1 MSDSSSFSPRLPSII
16 LNLSVKLTMKNLITN
31 EQVISL
37 AFGDG
42 EYLSPEVILD
52 SDIASASFRYIV
64 PVVGSEL
71 YEALLNGDHRTLLE
85 DFVAPALAFAVRTMI
100 QPALNV
106 RTGQLGLQISSS
118 LRADS
123 STKSAMQTLQ
133 KSLRLR
139 RQTLLKRLS
148 NHLKTHASEYPAYD
162 PSRDAMQK
170 CSTDGGFVQI
180 R

>member
-1 MSDSSSFSPRLPSII
+1 
-16 LNLSVKLTMKNLITN
+16 MKNLITN

-37 AFGDG
+37 SFGDG
-42 EYLSPEVILD
+42 EYVSPEVVLD
-52 SDIASASFRYIV
+52 SDIASASFRYII
-64 PVVGSEL
+64 PVVGAEL
-71 YEALLNGDHRTLLE
+71 HQALLDGSYPTLLD
-85 DFVAPALAFAVRTMI
+85 DFVAPALAMAVRTMI
-100 QPALNV
+100 QPTLNL

-148 NHLKTHASEYPAYD
+148 DHLKNHASEYPAYNPD
-162 PSRDAMQK
+162 NDALQN
-170 CSTDGGFVQI
+170 CSIDGGFVQI

>member
-1 MSDSSSFSPRLPSII
+1 
-16 LNLSVKLTMKNLITN
+16 MKNLITN

-52 SDIASASFRYIV
+52 SDIALAEDRYIV
-64 PVVGSEL
+64 PVVGAEL
-71 YEALLNGDHRTLLE
+71 HQALLDGSYPTLLD
-85 DFVAPALAFAVRTMI
+85 DFVAPALAMAVRTII

-106 RTGQLGLQISSS
+106 RTGALGLQISSS

-123 STKSAMQTLQ
+123 STKTAMQTLQ

-139 RQTLLKRLS
+139 RQALLRRLS
-148 NHLKTHASEYPAYD
+148 NHLKNHASEFGEYNPNN
-162 PSRDAMQK
+162 DALQR
-170 CSTDGGFVQI
+170 CSINGGYVQM

>member
-1 MSDSSSFSPRLPSII
+1 
-16 LNLSVKLTMKNLITN
+16 MKNLITN

-52 SDIASASFRYIV
+52 SDIALAEDRYIV
-64 PVVGSEL
+64 PVVGAEL
-71 YEALLNGDHRTLLE
+71 YEEMLDGSHPTLRN
-85 DFVAPALAFAVRTMI
+85 DFVAPALAMAVRTMI

-106 RTGQLGLQISSS
+106 CTGQAGLRISSS

-123 STKSAMQTLQ
+123 STKSAMEMLQ

-139 RQTLLKRLS
+139 RQILLKRLS
-148 NHLKTHASEYPAYD
+148 NYLKAHASQFPTYD
-162 PSRDAMQK
+162 AESDILQH
-170 CSTDGGFVQI
+170 CTIDGGYIQI
-180 R
+180 F

>member
-1 MSDSSSFSPRLPSII
+1 
-16 LNLSVKLTMKNLITN
+16 MKNLITN

-42 EYLSPEVILD
+42 EYLSPEVVLD
-52 SDIASASFRYIV
+52 SDIASATSRYII
-64 PVVGSEL
+64 PVVGAEL
-71 YEALLNGDHRTLLE
+71 CEALLDGSHPTLL
-85 DFVAPALAFAVRTMI
+85 DDLVAPALAMAVRTMI

-106 RTGQLGLQISSS
+106 RTGQLGLHISSS

-123 STKSAMQTLQ
+123 STKTAMQVLQ

-139 RQTLLKRLS
+139 RQALLKRLS
-148 NHLKTHASEYPAYD
+148 NHLNTHASEFPAYD
-162 PSRDAMQK
+162 PSCDALQK
-170 CSTDGGFVQI
+170 CSIDGGIIQI

>member
-1 MSDSSSFSPRLPSII
+1 
-16 LNLSVKLTMKNLITN
+16 MKNLITN

-42 EYLSPEVILD
+42 EYLSPEVVLD
-52 SDIASASFRYIV
+52 SDIDSAASRYIV
-64 PVVGSEL
+64 PVVGAEL
-71 YEALLNGDHRTLLE
+71 YKALLDGAYNSLLD
-85 DFVAPALAFAVRTMI
+85 DFVAPALAMAVRTMI

-123 STKSAMQTLQ
+123 STKTAMQTLQ

-139 RQTLLKRLS
+139 RQALLKRLS
-148 NHLKTHASEYPAYD
+148 NYLKTHASEFSEYNPK
-162 PSRDAMQK
+162 SDALQK
-170 CSTDGGFVQI
+170 CTIDGGFIQI
-180 R
+180 H

>member
-1 MSDSSSFSPRLPSII
+1 
-16 LNLSVKLTMKNLITN
+16 MKNLITN

-42 EYLSPEVILD
+42 EYLSPEAVLD
-52 SDIASASFRYIV
+52 SDIAAATSRYIV
-64 PVVGSEL
+64 PVVGAEL
-71 YEALLNGDHRTLLE
+71 YEAVLNGSHKSLLD
-85 DFVAPALAFAVRTMI
+85 DFIAPALAMAVRTMI

-123 STKSAMQTLQ
+123 STKTAMQTLQ

-148 NHLKTHASEYPAYD
+148 NYLRTHTSEFSEYT
-162 PSRDAMQK
+162 PSNDVIQK
-170 CSTDGGFVQI
+170 CSIDGGFVQI
-180 R
+180 H

>member
-1 MSDSSSFSPRLPSII
+1 
-16 LNLSVKLTMKNLITN
+16 MKNLITN

-42 EYLSPEVILD
+42 EYLSPEVVLD
-52 SDIASASFRYIV
+52 SDIALAEDRYIM
-64 PVVGSEL
+64 PVVGAEL
-71 YEALLNGDHRTLLE
+71 HKALLEGSYPTLLN
-85 DFVAPALAFAVRTMI
+85 DFVAPALAMAVRTMI

-106 RTGQLGLQISSS
+106 RTGQLGLQIASS

-123 STKSAMQTLQ
+123 STKTAMQSLQ

-139 RQTLLKRLS
+139 RQALLKRLS
-148 NHLKTHASEYPAYD
+148 SYLKNHASEFPAYNPND
-162 PSRDAMQK
+162 DALQK
-170 CSTDGGFVQI
+170 CSIDGGIIQM

>member
-1 MSDSSSFSPRLPSII
+1 
-16 LNLSVKLTMKNLITN
+16 MKNLITN

-37 AFGDG
+37 AFGEG

-52 SDIASASFRYIV
+52 ADIASATSRYII
-64 PVVGSEL
+64 PVVGEEL
-71 YEALLNGDHRTLLE
+71 CEAMVEGSYEELLD
-85 DFVAPALAFAVRTMI
+85 DFVAPALAMAVRTVI

-106 RTGQLGLQISSS
+106 RTGQAGLQISSS

-123 STKSAMQTLQ
+123 STKTAMQSLQ

-139 RQTLLKRLS
+139 RQALLRRLS
-148 NHLKTHASEYPAYD
+148 NHLKNHASEFAEYD
-162 PSRDAMQK
+162 PKSDAMQK
-170 CSTDGGFVQI
+170 CSINGGYIQM

>member
-1 MSDSSSFSPRLPSII
+1 
-16 LNLSVKLTMKNLITN
+16 MKNLITN

-37 AFGDG
+37 SFGDG

-52 SDIASASFRYIV
+52 SDIVSAASRYII
-64 PVVGSEL
+64 PVVGAEL
-71 YEALLNGDHRTLLE
+71 YEALLDGSHRALLD
-85 DFVAPALAFAVRTMI
+85 DFVAPALAMAVRTMI

-123 STKSAMQTLQ
+123 STKTAMHALQ
-133 KSLRLR
+133 KSLRVR
-139 RQTLLKRLS
+139 RQALLKRLS
-148 NHLKTHASEYPAYD
+148 NHLKEHASEYPDYNPD
-162 PSRDAMQK
+162 NDVLQK
-170 CSTDGGFVQI
+170 CSIDGGFVQM

>member
-1 MSDSSSFSPRLPSII
+1 
-16 LNLSVKLTMKNLITN
+16 MKNLITN

-42 EYLSPEVILD
+42 EYISPEVILD
-52 SDIASASFRYIV
+52 SDIDSATYRYIV
-64 PVVGSEL
+64 PVVGTEL
-71 YEALLNGDHRTLLE
+71 CKAMLDNSYHSLLN
-85 DFVAPALAFAVRTMI
+85 DFVAPALAMAVRTMI
-100 QPALNV
+100 QPALNI

-123 STKSAMQTLQ
+123 STKTAMQTLQ

-148 NHLKTHASEYPAYD
+148 NYLKTNSSEFPEYNPNN
-162 PSRDAMQK
+162 DALQK
-170 CSTDGGFVQI
+170 CSIDGGFIQI
-180 R
+180 H

>member
-1 MSDSSSFSPRLPSII
+1 
-16 LNLSVKLTMKNLITN
+16 MKNLITN

-52 SDIASASFRYIV
+52 SDIALAEDRYIL
-64 PVVGSEL
+64 PVVGAEL
-71 YEALLNGDHRTLLE
+71 REALLDGSYPTLLD
-85 DFVAPALAFAVRTMI
+85 DFVAPALAMAVRTMI

-106 RTGQLGLQISSS
+106 CTGQAGLRISSS

-123 STKSAMQTLQ
+123 STKSAMEMLQ

-139 RQTLLKRLS
+139 RQILLKRLS
-148 NHLKTHASEYPAYD
+148 NYLKAHASQFPTYD
-162 PSRDAMQK
+162 AESDILQH
-170 CSTDGGFVQI
+170 CTIDGGYIQI
-180 R
+180 F